1 MRRGSARA
9 VAGDALHPLLVRASV
24 HRIDALH
31 LFLPPALASAL
42 TRTSIIRMSGPAQA
56 KSNTSGKA
64 RTTVQAQTAYTTR

>member
-24 HRIDALH
+24 HRTMRSTSSS
-31 LFLPPALASAL
+31 PSSCVSL